1 MASDDDAVRDAREL
15 FQEDMNADRQNRDA
29 AQRDLKFYAGGEY
42 QWTDADLAQRKE
54 DGRPG

>member
-1 MASDDDAVRDAREL
+1 
-15 FQEDMNADRQNRDA
+15 MNADRQNRDA

-54 DGRPG
+54 DGRPRLTINQCTAIRPPGRE